1 MFRVLFSNY
10 FVFNCFYLGN
20 STEDPSVIIETV
32 EDNADNENKG
42 TQSLKPTLTTKNPVM
57 YLNELLPEPL
67 VYELMSESG
76 PPHDRNF
83 VMSVK
88 ANDQTVQ
95 GAGRSKKLAKAA
107 AAQVALF
114 KLFNIVYISEPGQ
127 LI

>member
-1 MFRVLFSNY
+1 
-10 FVFNCFYLGN
+10 
-20 STEDPSVIIETV
+20 
-32 EDNADNENKG
+32 
-42 TQSLKPTLTTKNPVM
+42 M

-67 VYELMSESG
+67 VYELVSESG

-88 ANDQTVQ
+88 INDDSVQ

-114 KLFNIVYISEPGQ
+114 KLFNIVYTSDPGKSSDWLFSFSSTTSI
-127 LI
+127 LILVLKDAIL